1 MATALL
7 VSRSLAASTAPPLD
21 SDLRMGFI
29 VGSSLPSTMMK
40 LTRPLI
46 KSPDIK
52 ILPRFGI
59 TNTSVRP
66 PKKPCAMRL
75 ASHSPLRAYRD
86 DNHHNAIDTWR
97 ESPALSKGGRRRSIF
112 LPGKL
117 SGPVPPREGN
127 YGKQRR
133 MNCAH
138 RRSKLRPVVGLKR
151 KLSGSYTDWGGTTN
165 SDALCALD
173 STALSSGIGSSCS

>member
-59 TNTSVRP
+59 TNVSVRP

-75 ASHSPLRAYRD
+75 ASHSPLRAYCD
-86 DNHHNAIDTWR
+86 GNHHNAIDTWR
-97 ESPALSKGGRRRSIF
+97 ESPALTKGGRRRSNF

-117 SGPVPPREGN
+117 SGPRTAT
-127 YGKQRR
+127 RR
-133 MNCAH
+133 QLWKAAQNEL
-138 RRSKLRPVVGLKR
+138 RSPKEQASPSSRVEAKTLRFIYRLGR
-151 KLSGSYTDWGGTTN
+151 DHEQ
-165 SDALCALD
+165 
-173 STALSSGIGSSCS
+173 